1 MYSQFKFSNTYI
13 KIIQQNS
20 ENPLIIYWNKLQI
33 SVEFA
38 KVFENIWYSFTK
50 SSDKILLHFKNPII
64 FEFDDFW
71 SVINPSE
78 IEKVNKMFQDN
89 TEQQK
94 KELDI
99 VIPLDSI
106 REVAIYLNSYLIG
119 FFHNNEPSL
128 LKKLA
133 KSKEFIWHIDFENLR
148 YNT

>member
-33 SVEFA
+33 CVEFA

-94 KELDI
+94 RELDI

-106 REVAIYLNSYLIG
+106 LEVAIYLNSYLIG
-119 FFHNNEPSL
+119 FIHNNEPSL

-133 KSKEFIWHIDFENLR
+133 KSKEFIWHIEFENLR